1 MKPGSYFDRDGQL
14 LFGVETF
21 IVWLTDPIT
30 KGKIESFAGTVIGRG
45 GRVELVTNKG
55 FVISIDSGFAD
66 ELRALPSVRLIG
78 GVNMRRREV
87 RITTK
92 VV

>member
-1 MKPGSYFDRDGQL
+1 MRAQIRSEKQGVIEIP
-14 LFGVETF
+14 VETF
-21 IVWLTDPIT
+21 IVRLTDPIT
-30 KGKIESFAGTVIGRG
+30 KGKIESFAKTVIGRG

-55 FVISIDSGFAD
+55 FVISIDNGFAD
-66 ELRALPSVRLIG
+66 ELRALPSVRLLG

-87 RITTK
+87 KVITK